1 MGSVT
6 ERIAGFARW
15 LVQMFGISNEQG
27 AVVPVWLATA
37 EEPARA
43 EMRGLYWDRWRWIP
57 PWTLELDR
65 QDMLWNKWC
74 ADAKVDL
81 Q

>member
-15 LVQMFGISNEQG
+15 L
-27 AVVPVWLATA
+27 VPVWLATA

-43 EMRGLYWDRWRWIP
+43 EMRGLYWDRWRWRWIP